1 MQSEALPP
9 EPKRTH
15 PATAIL
21 GLGSVG
27 FAALT
32 AVVIPGGGI
41 VFELFLAL
49 FGLRQI
55 VQWYFR
61 TYELRADDLV
71 IREGIITR
79 REQIVPYNRV
89 QQVDIHRGLLAQV
102 LGLSELRI
110 ETAGSAAGR
119 VQLRLLDQTT
129 AASIRTQ
136 VLSRRVVGENAGRMP
151 PAVDPDA
158 PPWAGPAP
166 EATPVLAVPAARL
179 ALAGAT
185 ATWLVFGAC
194 AAAVFVAGFVPI
206 ALLSSTVAPLALA
219 GIAFGAVALVAL
231 LSGLSMLFTVLQ
243 YAGLTVSV
251 SEDDLRVD
259 YGALEKQHLS
269 VPRRRVQQVS
279 ISDNPLR
286 RALGIVDVTLH
297 SAAAP
302 GGEHAS
308 HLTVIAFPREE
319 VGRFLAF
326 LMQDPEW
333 HAPRLQPRTR
343 TAHRRAIVRRAA
355 LLCVPAVVAAIA
367 FFPEGL
373 LSLALSAGAGYAWG
387 TVAHRRAG
395 HAITDAITVFAAGAI
410 SHRVHVIPRR
420 RVQSAAHHGIAV
432 PAPCRSRHVLARH
445 RGLTGAAPLRH
456 RRSHCIRHA
465 NGDPAFGGHA
475 RRRVGRTEPRRG
487 EHFLTSDA
495 RYTSA
500 VPLPPPCKP
509 GNSPGIQKE

>member
-1 MQSEALPP
+1 MQSESLSQ

-15 PATAIL
+15 PATVLL

-27 FAALT
+27 FAALM

-41 VFELFLAL
+41 VFELLLAL

-55 VQWYFR
+55 AQWYFR

-89 QQVDIHRGLLAQV
+89 QQVDIHRGVLAQV
-102 LGLSELRI
+102 LGLSELQI

-119 VQLRLLDQTT
+119 VQLRLLDQAT

-136 VLSRRVVGENAGRMP
+136 VLSRRAAGASAGQPP
-151 PAVDPDA
+151 PAVDPSA
-158 PPWAGPAP
+158 PPWAAPAP
-166 EATPVLAVPAARL
+166 EATPVLVVPTARL

-185 ATWLVFGAC
+185 ATWLVFTGC
-194 AAAVFVAGFVPI
+194 AATLLVAGFVPI
-206 ALLSSTVAPLALA
+206 ALLSSAVEPLAVV

-231 LSGLSMLFTVLQ
+231 LTGLSLVLTVVQ

-251 SEDDLRVD
+251 TEDDLRVD

-286 RALGIVDVTLH
+286 RALRIVDVTLH

-302 GGEHAS
+302 GSERAG

-319 VGRFLAF
+319 VGPFLAF

-333 HAPRLQPRTR
+333 HAPELQPRTR
-343 TAHRRAIVRRAA
+343 AAHRRAIVRRMA
-355 LLCVPAVVAAIA
+355 LLCVPAVVAAVG

-373 LSLALSAGAGYAWG
+373 LSVVVAIGAGYVWG
-387 TVAHRRAG
+387 AVAHRRAG

-410 SHRVHVIPRR
+410 AHRVHVVPRG
-420 RVQSAAHHGIAV
+420 RVQSARTTASPFQRRAGLATSWLDIAGS
-432 PAPCRSRHVLARH
+432 PAPNLYDIAAATASDIRTRIPRSAVMRGDGSGEPSRARP
-445 RGLTGAAPLRH
+445 PLRPTQAG
-456 RRSHCIRHA
+456 RS
-465 NGDPAFGGHA
+465 
-475 RRRVGRTEPRRG
+475 
-487 EHFLTSDA
+487 
-495 RYTSA
+495 
-500 VPLPPPCKP
+500 
-509 GNSPGIQKE
+509 

>member
-1 MQSEALPP
+1 MQSEPLPR

-27 FAALT
+27 FAALV
-32 AVVIPGGGI
+32 AVATPGGGM
-41 VFELFLAL
+41 VLELLLAL

-55 VQWYFR
+55 AQWYFR
-61 TYELRADDLV
+61 TYELRPDDLV

-119 VQLRLLDQTT
+119 VQLRLLDQAT
-129 AASIRTQ
+129 AASIRSL
-136 VLSRRVVGENAGRMP
+136 VLSRRLPGENAGRVP
-151 PAVDPDA
+151 QAEAADA
-158 PPWAGPAP
+158 PPWARPAP

-185 ATWLVFGAC
+185 ATLPVFSAC
-194 AAAVFVAGFVPI
+194 AAAVVVAGFAPI

-219 GIAFGAVALVAL
+219 GTVFGAVALVAL
-231 LSGLSMLFTVLQ
+231 MTGLSVFATVLQ
-243 YAGLTVSV
+243 YAGLTVSM
-251 SEDDLRVD
+251 SDGDLRVD
-259 YGALEKQHLS
+259 YGALDKQHLS
-269 VPRRRVQQVS
+269 LPRRRVQQVS

-308 HLTVIAFPREE
+308 HLTVIAFPRAD
-319 VGRFLAF
+319 VGPFLAF

-333 HAPRLQPRTR
+333 LPPALQPRTR
-343 TAHRRAIVRRAA
+343 AAHRRAIVRRSA
-355 LLCVPAVVAAIA
+355 LLCVPAVAAAVA
-367 FFPEGL
+367 FFPEGV
-373 LSLALSAGAGYAWG
+373 LSLAVAAGAGYAWG

-395 HAITDAITVFAAGAI
+395 YANTDAITVFAAGAI
-410 SHRVHVIPRR
+410 SHRVHVVPRR
-420 RVQSAAHHGIAV
+420 RVQSARTTASLFQRRAGLATCWLDIAGS
-432 PAPCRSRHVLARH
+432 PAPHLYDI
-445 RGLTGAAPLRH
+445 AAATAADMRTHIPRTQPV
-456 RRSHCIRHA
+456 RTT
-465 NGDPAFGGHA
+465 DPAPSA
-475 RRRVGRTEPRRG
+475 RG
-487 EHFLTSDA
+487 
-495 RYTSA
+495 Y
-500 VPLPPPCKP
+500 
-509 GNSPGIQKE
+509 